1 MYKMEIIQLSK
12 DKFFVKKHID
22 KSYKDLTN
30 KTLNVEELF
39 NAIIDYNN
47 NGILFLKDLIL
58 MKDKNNNDIIDNS
71 YLIKQFNKLININK
85 LKGKILQRRN

>member
-47 NGILFLKDLIL
+47 NGIIFLKDLIL

>member
-47 NGILFLKDLIL
+47 NGIIFLKDLIL
-58 MKDKNNNDIIDNS
+58 MKDKNNNDVIDNS